1 MRRWSTGLIVGAVVT
16 LAVLA
21 AADALR
27 GDGDAKTG
35 AANEATT
42 TAPRPLTLR
51 ESLRKE
57 AITGLLLYSD
67 PNCAVHSLLLPRMID
82 EVVREDDGG
91 ELFRCRFEVG
101 GGRFLDEGDAVSR
114 DGVFGARCDGPR
126 TVVWEIESS
135 RPLRSYGGCPPAWR
149 PDGRLTYPRGD
160 RIMEENRVLFSAREL
175 RAAVR
180 LHPVTG
186 DLAATVPIFA
196 HATDLAWLDENRLIV
211 SLEVRI
217 RGGPTI
223 YPSVLFDGKAVIGFP
238 SNFGSPLQNWVV
250 SPAGSFVAAEDG
262 TTVARD
268 GDVTAR
274 PNNLPSGRAAAFS
287 PDELW
292 LAYVTGVSVY
302 LIGTPRNGQPVR
314 LIRLPVEA
322 QDLTWEPVG
331 RGTTIAPPRT
341 G

>member
-35 AANEATT
+35 AANETTT

-51 ESLRKE
+51 ERLRKE

-135 RPLRSYGGCPPAWR
+135 RPLRSYRGCPPAWR
-149 PDGRLTYPRGD
+149 PDRRLTYPRGD
-160 RIMEENRVLFSAREL
+160 RIMEEDRVLFSARDL
-175 RAAVR
+175 RATARSHPNLHEFDGR
-180 LHPVTG
+180 LFV
-186 DLAATVPIFA
+186 

-211 SLEVRI
+211 SLEARA
-217 RGGPTI
+217 RYLEPQYLTAMF
-223 YPSVLFDGKAVIGFP
+223 LGKALVGAA
-238 SNFGSPLQNWVV
+238 SRFGQ
-250 SPAGSFVAAEDG
+250 PAGSWFVSSARNYAAAEDG
-262 TTVARD
+262 TIVTRD
-268 GDVTAR
+268 GDFTE
-274 PNNLPSGRAAAFS
+274 PPGNLPTGRATAFS
-287 PDELW
+287 PDEQW
-292 LAYVTGVSVY
+292 LAYVTGVSIY
-302 LIGTPRNGQPVR
+302 LIGTPRNSEPGR
-314 LIRLPVEA
+314 IIRLPVEA
-322 QDLTWEPVG
+322 EDLSWEPAG
-331 RGTTIAPPRT
+331 RGTTIAGLRT